1 MFCLAFHSLKV
12 VPGERFPADG
22 VIVKGTTTVD
32 ESMITGESMP
42 VTKGSEAVVI
52 GGTLNQEGLVWVRAT
67 NVGSDTTLSNIIKLV
82 ETAQLSKPSIQ
93 VFADKLSAYF
103 VPTVLIIAV
112 VTFSIWFALT
122 TAGVVPA
129 EWIPANQGE
138 FLFSFLFG
146 YFLLCDSFL
155 TFVRISVLVIA
166 CPCALGLAT
175 PGAVMV
181 GTGLAAEYGVLIK
194 GGDAIETAHQVGELL
209 SAYSYAKNISDSG
222 NRF

>member
-155 TFVRISVLVIA
+155 TSLNLSIVLNLCLPFIA
-166 CPCALGLAT
+166 FIAFIAFWVFDRLITLMDLKPSSLQKSPVLRQGLKKS
-175 PGAVMV
+175 MREN
-181 GTGLAAEYGVLIK
+181 GLSLCGCV
-194 GGDAIETAHQVGELL
+194 
-209 SAYSYAKNISDSG
+209 SAC
-222 NRF
+222 